1 MFKMEDQK
9 YYEKYLKYKA
19 KYLGLQKLIGGDVY
33 KKFIVCTHPQRLQCI
48 LASLFSEKYLS
59 SEEKKLKFYDGT
71 IIKIYEEKNVEGQG
85 VESKS
90 ICKNVNKH
98 FKFMMINPSNPEDDK
113 SKYKEFW
120 VNESFNYKYNTL
132 CIPLVINGEN
142 MFIYDQQNSNEN
154 IVIYLVCSNS
164 ISDSQSEPCKK
175 ICNLINSDLILKGD
189 DRISN
194 YYLGCSNFNKS
205 IALINAIK
213 NVMSTEIKQ
222 ASQNLDVPL
231 PIVIPCLNEVFYKE
245 DGNCDGILAT
255 TATVAKKITTDMYS
269 DECKVGSAN
278 YDLVN
283 WSIIDK
289 FKQKNIACSL
299 IHIIPFIY
307 YIGSNNCEV
316 EKINTKLEDKQFFKQ
331 TNIRKGVEALKSFGK
346 SIKGLFS
353 KKPAEVQPSTQTVK

>member
-1 MFKMEDQK
+1 MEDQK
-9 YYEKYLKYKA
+9 YYEKYLKYKS
-19 KYLGLQKLIGGDVY
+19 KYLGLQKLIGGEAY

-71 IIKIYEEKNVEGQG
+71 IIKIYEEKNVEGQS
-85 VESKS
+85 VENKS
-90 ICKNVNKH
+90 ICKNENKH
-98 FKFMMINPSNPEDDK
+98 FKFMMINPSDPSDK
-113 SKYKEFW
+113 IKYKEFW

-142 MFIYDQQNSNEN
+142 MFIYDQTKSNEN

-175 ICNLINSDLILKGD
+175 ICTLINSDLILKGG

-222 ASQNLDVPL
+222 ASQNEEDVPL

-255 TATVAKKITTDMYS
+255 TATNVAKKLTTDIYS
-269 DECKVGSAN
+269 DECKDGSDN
-278 YDLVN
+278 HKLVN
-283 WSIIDK
+283 WDIIIK
-289 FKQKNIACSL
+289 FKEKKIACSL

-307 YIGSNNCEV
+307 YIGSNNCEIG
-316 EKINTKLEDKQFFKQ
+316 KINTRLDDSQFFKQ
-331 TNIRKGVEALKSFGK
+331 TNIRKGIEALKSFGK

-353 KKPAEVQPSTQTVK
+353 NKPAEVQTVKK